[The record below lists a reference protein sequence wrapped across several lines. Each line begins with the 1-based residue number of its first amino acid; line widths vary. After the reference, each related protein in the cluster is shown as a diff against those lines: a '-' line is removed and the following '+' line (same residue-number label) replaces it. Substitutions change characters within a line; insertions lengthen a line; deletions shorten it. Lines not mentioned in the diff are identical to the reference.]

1 MRTPIYIG
9 PAGWSYPDWA
19 GSVYPPKKQRDF
31 DPLEFISSYFNLIE
45 INSTFYRVPAP
56 EISRRWAQRVI
67 GNPDFRFTLK
77 AHRDFTHSK
86 TNPTSAAIDAFK
98 RSIAPLLDADRL
110 LRVLLQ
116 FPWSFKNTGA
126 NRRRIDQLVSSF
138 RPFSVAVELRHGGW
152 ERDGG
157 LEAVAQSGATVCAVD
172 QPVIG
177 DSLPFRPQ
185 GAGGQGAGGQGASGQ
200 GASGQSAY
208 FRLHGRNK
216 SEWFKRDTNRDLRY
230 NYLYS
235 RSELAPVADTI
246 RGASETA
253 KEVVVVLNNHFR
265 GQAVANSF
273 ELKSMLSG
281 AKVPIPARTLNAFP
295 RLRSI
300 ALPDPNAEAAQG
312 ELFDSDSTAED
323 N

>member
-67 GNPDFRFTLK
+67 GKPDFRFTLK

-86 TNPTSAAIDAFK
+86 ANPTSAAIDAFK
-98 RSIAPLLDADRL
+98 SSIAPLLDADRL
-110 LRVLLQ
+110 LCVLLQ

-177 DSLPFRPQ
+177 DSIPFRDR
-185 GAGGQGAGGQGASGQ
+185 GTG
-200 GASGQSAY
+200 GQSAY

-216 SEWFKRDTNRDLRY
+216 SEWFKPDTNRDLRY
-230 NYLYS
+230 NY
-235 RSELAPVADTI
+235 
-246 RGASETA
+246 
-253 KEVVVVLNNHFR
+253 
-265 GQAVANSF
+265 
-273 ELKSMLSG
+273 
-281 AKVPIPARTLNAFP
+281 
-295 RLRSI
+295 
-300 ALPDPNAEAAQG
+300 
-312 ELFDSDSTAED
+312 
-323 N
+323 

>member
-56 EISRRWAQRVI
+56 EMSRRWAQRVI
-67 GNPDFRFTLK
+67 GKPDFRFTLK

-86 TNPTSAAIDAFK
+86 ANPTSAAIDAFK
-98 RSIAPLLDADRL
+98 SSIAPLLDADRL
-110 LRVLLQ
+110 LCVLLQ

-177 DSLPFRPQ
+177 DSIPFRDR
-185 GAGGQGAGGQGASGQ
+185 GTG
-200 GASGQSAY
+200 GQSAY

-216 SEWFKRDTNRDLRY
+216 SEWFKPDTNRDLRY

-235 RSELAPVADTI
+235 RSELTPVADTI
-246 RGASETA
+246 RGASKTA

-281 AKVPIPARTLNAFP
+281 AKVPIPARMLNAYP

>member
-67 GNPDFRFTLK
+67 GKPDFRFTLK

-86 TNPTSAAIDAFK
+86 ANPTSAAIDAFK
-98 RSIAPLLDADRL
+98 SSIAPLLDADRL
-110 LRVLLQ
+110 LCVLLQ

-177 DSLPFRPQ
+177 DSIPFRDR
-185 GAGGQGAGGQGASGQ
+185 GTG
-200 GASGQSAY
+200 GQSAY

-216 SEWFKRDTNRDLRY
+216 SEWFKPDTNRDLRY

-235 RSELAPVADTI
+235 RSELTPVADTI
-246 RGASETA
+246 RGASKTA

-281 AKVPIPARTLNAFP
+281 AKVPIPARTLNAYP

>member
-67 GNPDFRFTLK
+67 GKPDFRFTLK

-86 TNPTSAAIDAFK
+86 ANPTSAAIDAFK
-98 RSIAPLLDADRL
+98 SSIAPLLDADRL
-110 LRVLLQ
+110 LCVLLQ

-177 DSLPFRPQ
+177 DSIPFRDR
-185 GAGGQGAGGQGASGQ
+185 GTG
-200 GASGQSAY
+200 GQSAY

-216 SEWFKRDTNRDLRY
+216 SEWFKPDTNRDLRY

-235 RSELAPVADTI
+235 RSELTPVADTI
-246 RGASETA
+246 RGASKTA

-265 GQAVANSF
+265 GQAVANSI

-281 AKVPIPARTLNAFP
+281 AKVPIPARMLNAYP

>member
-67 GNPDFRFTLK
+67 GKPDFRFTLK

-86 TNPTSAAIDAFK
+86 ANPTSAAIDAFK
-98 RSIAPLLDADRL
+98 SSIAPLLDADRL
-110 LRVLLQ
+110 LCVLLQ

-177 DSLPFRPQ
+177 DSIPFRDR
-185 GAGGQGAGGQGASGQ
+185 GTG
-200 GASGQSAY
+200 GQSAY

-216 SEWFKRDTNRDLRY
+216 SEWFKPDTNRDLRY

-235 RSELAPVADTI
+235 RSELTPVADTI
-246 RGASETA
+246 RGASKTA

-281 AKVPIPARTLNAFP
+281 AKVPIPARMLNAYP